1 MRVVSINRK
10 GKFDIIK
17 FDNGTEAKIS
27 RNTRFEMGVV
37 EGREMDKIELE
48 KMKYLSSLECAYDDA
63 LKYLKYRPRSV
74 TEVKTRL
81 KKKHYKQEI
90 IEKTIKRLKKLGLL
104 NDDEF
109 VKMWIRDRRNRKP
122 RGKKLIHYE
131 LEKKGIPVEK
141 IKENLS
147 TLTLEDEIDMARRLI
162 KKRFKKDESINKE
175 RLMNYLYTKGF
186 SLSIIQKV
194 LKEMEDQ
201 NTGPRQS

>member
-1 MRVVSINRK
+1 MKVVSINRK

-17 FDNGTEAKIS
+17 FDNGTEAKIY
-27 RNTRFEMGVV
+27 RNIRFEMGVV

-48 KMKYLSSLECAYDDA
+48 KMKNLSSLECAYDDA

-81 KKKHYKQEI
+81 KKKQYKQEV

-109 VKMWIRDRRNRKP
+109 VKMWIRDRSNRKP
-122 RGKKLIHYE
+122 RGRKLIHYE
-131 LEKKGIPVEK
+131 LEKKGIPVEI

-147 TLTLEDEIDMARRLI
+147 ILTLEDEIDMARRLI

-175 RLMNYLYTKGF
+175 RIMNYLYTKGF

-201 NTGPRQS
+201 NT

>member
-1 MRVVSINRK
+1 MKVVSINRK

-17 FDNGTEAKIS
+17 FDNGTEAKIY
-27 RNTRFEMGVV
+27 RNTRFEMGIA
-37 EGREMDKIELE
+37 EGREMDEIELE
-48 KMKYLSSLECAYDDA
+48 KMKHLSSLECAYDDA

-74 TEVKTRL
+74 SEVKTRL

-122 RGKKLIHYE
+122 RGRKLIRYE

-162 KKRFKKDESINKE
+162 KKRFKKDESIKKE
-175 RLMNYLYTKGF
+175 RIMNYLFTKGF

-194 LKEMEDQ
+194 LKEMEERD
-201 NTGPRQS
+201 T